1 MAQNTSSDF
10 KYIEPGRFTVT
21 GDLTF
26 SSVPQIWN
34 QARKSLLDVHEESLE
49 IDIGAAQN
57 FDSGGLAL
65 LVAWSRWAH
74 CNKKDLSFRNATE
87 KAQKLIEINKL
98 GDVLALAN

>member
-1 MAQNTSSDF
+1 MAQSTSCDF

-26 SSVPQIWN
+26 SSVPRVWD

-49 IDIGAAQN
+49 IDISAAHN

-74 CNKKDLSFRNATE
+74 CNDKELIFRNASE

-98 GDVLALAN
+98 KDVLGLAN

>member
-1 MAQNTSSDF
+1 VAQTPSSDF
-10 KYIEPGRFTVT
+10 QYIEPGRFTVT

-26 SSVPQIWN
+26 ASVPQVWD
-34 QARKSLLDVHEESLE
+34 QARKSLLDVHEDSLE
-49 IDIGAAQN
+49 IDIGAAHK

-74 CNKKDLSFRNATE
+74 CNKKDLVFRNVTE

-98 GDVLALAN
+98 KDVLNLVN